1 VQGAQTQTIEDML
14 VNRYKVPKKNIVSE
28 DKCGKK
34 KKQR

>member
-1 VQGAQTQTIEDML
+1 ML